1 MNAKRS
7 LEESLDVFASTSSE
21 AENNTNVT
29 PPPKVK
35 TIDLSISD
43 DSDTDQMLVAATDRA
58 CETLTPSKKPDKQST
73 ATTAK
78 HGSPNVSKPRQRTLL
93 EMLDQTYNQIT
104 GPATKRYCV
113 TKSPQKP

>member
-58 CETLTPSKKPDKQST
+58 CETLTQSKKPT
-73 ATTAK
+73 ATTTK